1 MINLEQVNWR
11 KDAVT
16 QRFIAEHKAEL
27 ADPSSMTPDLLAD
40 ATTYCQGDTNPYAE
54 ELARRAGMLEK
65 YRHTSGEKRSEVV
78 CRAAK
83 GFNILLI

>member
-11 KDAVT
+11 KGAVT
-16 QRFIAEHKAEL
+16 RRFIAKHEAEL
-27 ADPSSMTPDLLAD
+27 ADPSSMTPDLLAG
-40 ATTYCQGDTNPYAE
+40 ATTYCQDITNPYAE
-54 ELARRAGMLEK
+54 ELTKRAGMLER
-65 YRHTSGEKRSEVV
+65 YRHTSGEGRYEVV